1 MSIVINRSGG
11 RDCPNRI
18 SPRDTYQLVHVITLD
33 IGILQIYTDEILFYL
48 ATEMY
53 LKYRVT
59 YRHLYL
65 GGAVVIAIV
74 LIAFPQRNQLVP
86 TL

>member
-1 MSIVINRSGG
+1 MSNILINRSSG

-18 SPRDTYQLVHVITLD
+18 SLRDAYQLVHLITLD

-48 ATEMY
+48 TTEMF

-65 GGAVVIAIV
+65 GV
-74 LIAFPQRNQLVP
+74 Q
-86 TL
+86 